1 MKQKVILLLAG
12 LALLGGC
19 RHARPTLVPEISP
32 PLIQEEVCSWEGRL
46 AGDAIFPCAGG
57 IGWVDESGRIIAWDG
72 EKKAAAEVF
81 AAPFAVTAPPFLQG
95 DLLLLRD
102 QASQRLLVYDLAA
115 RGVKFESL
123 RLDTERLLG
132 VGPDGL
138 VRLDDGRPVVHL
150 WETPGN
156 AFRAQE
162 ADKEFFNCHFSPEHI
177 LVMGKE
183 RLFIFWKKNRRFE
196 SLPLPRPAASP
207 FLYDGGNIYYGSVDR
222 SLVKFPLSGGGA
234 EWELKLGQVLKRR
247 PLAFAASIVASPS
260 DQNVLQVN
268 RRGTILW
275 WQALGSTMS
284 VDLLPMS
291 VHLAA
296 VLLNREIRFIDPK
309 LRQVTSFKIAGRP
322 VGSPLVF
329 RGSLF
334 FMTQDEKTC
343 RLQRI
348 GSRFGTEI
356 ELEPAPVRWLDRSL
370 RFTLRFHNL
379 PDPSWECVILDAAG
393 GQVFSKSMDASGPVA
408 TLAWVPLQAGTYTI
422 RLRARS
428 QGRDWE
434 SAAPV
439 QVLDP
444 LQVVPV
450 FRFHL

>member
-12 LALLGGC
+12 LTLLGGC

-57 IGWVDESGRIIAWDG
+57 IGWVDGTGRIIAWDV
-72 EKKAAAEVF
+72 EKKTVAEVF
-81 AAPFAVTAPPFLQG
+81 AVPFAVTLPPFLQG

-102 QASQRLLVYDLAA
+102 QASKRLLVYDLAA
-115 RGVKFESL
+115 GGVKFEAL
-123 RLDTERLLG
+123 RLDTKRVLG

-138 VRLDDGRPVVHL
+138 VHLEDGRPVVHL
-150 WETPGN
+150 WETPGS

-162 ADKEFFNCHFSPEHI
+162 ADKEFFNCHFSPERI
-177 LVMGKE
+177 LVLGKE
-183 RLFIFWKKNRRFE
+183 RLFIFWKKTRRFE
-196 SLPLPRPAASP
+196 SIPLPRPAASP
-207 FLYDGGNIYYGSVDR
+207 LLYDGGNIYYGSAQR
-222 SLVKFPLSGGGA
+222 SLVKFPLPGGGA
-234 EWELKLGQVLKRR
+234 EWELKLGRVLERR
-247 PLAFAASIVASPS
+247 PLAFAGSIVASPS

-268 RRGTILW
+268 RRGSILW

-284 VDLLPMS
+284 FDLLPMS
-291 VHLAA
+291 GHLAA

-309 LRQVTSFKIAGRP
+309 LRQVTSFKIVGHP
-322 VGSPLVF
+322 VGTPLVF
-329 RGSLF
+329 RGGLF
-334 FMTQDEKTC
+334 FMTHDGKTY

-348 GSRFGTEI
+348 GSRFGPEI

-393 GQVFSKSMDASGPVA
+393 GKVFSKSMADSGPV
-408 TLAWVPLQAGTYTI
+408 TLAWVPLLAGKYTI
-422 RLRARS
+422 RVRARS
-428 QGRDWE
+428 QNRDWE
-434 SAAPV
+434 SEAPV

-450 FRFHL
+450 FRFHF